1 MEEKVFRV
9 ALVGCGAICG
19 NHIKS
24 ILAAGQEL
32 CALCD
37 IEIGRARAAAES
49 HGLGAVAVYSDYV
62 AMLEKEKPDA
72 VHICTPHY
80 LHAPMAVA
88 ALERDIHVLCEK
100 PLCISMEQL
109 AQLRAAA
116 GASRARLG
124 VCHQNRY
131 EPNML
136 RLREIAAREGVAAAC
151 GYVVWKRDAA
161 YYGSGAWRGT
171 KEKEGGGVMINQALH
186 TLDLLQWICG
196 MPVSVT
202 AHTFNDSLG
211 GVMEVEDCASARF
224 TLSDG
229 RILNFFA
236 TVGAG
241 ADFPVRIEL
250 KTQKGA
256 IVTATNGLL
265 VDGGTVTE
273 SQKPQSFV
281 GKTVWGDC
289 HKALIK
295 DFYTCLSDGTPF
307 SVNIDEAEKVVRLIL
322 TMYSSNGKN
331 IAVLR

>member
-1 MEEKVFRV
+1 MEEKIFRV
-9 ALVGCGAICG
+9 ALVGCGAISK
-19 NHIKS
+19 NHINS
-24 ILAAGQEL
+24 ILAAGQVL

-37 IEIGRARAAAES
+37 VDVGRARAAAQRSE
-49 HGLGAVAVYSDYV
+49 LGEIAIYSDYT
-62 AMLEKEKPDA
+62 AMLEEEKPDA

-109 AQLRAAA
+109 SELRAAA
-116 GASRARLG
+116 GASRGRLG

-131 EPNML
+131 EPNMI
-136 RLREIAAREGVAAAC
+136 RLHEIAARDGVAAAC
-151 GYVVWKRDAA
+151 GYVVWRRDAA

-171 KEKEGGGVMINQALH
+171 KAWEGGGVMINQALH
-186 TLDLLQWICG
+186 TLDLLEWICG

-202 AHTFNDSLG
+202 AHTSNDSLG
-211 GVMEVEDCASARF
+211 GVIEVEDSACARF

-256 IVTATNGLL
+256 LVTATNSLL
-265 VDGGTVTE
+265 IDGGTITE
-273 SQKPQSFV
+273 AHAPQALV

-289 HKALIK
+289 HRALIK
-295 DFYTCLSDGTPF
+295 DFYTCLGDGTPF
-307 SVNIDEAEKVVRLIL
+307 PIGINEAEKVVRLIL
-322 TMYSSNGKN
+322 SMYASNGKN
-331 IAVLR
+331 IAIL